1 MEVVGAVVE
10 VILARVISLAAEH
23 ISVALGF
30 KEELTMLHD
39 SLIIIQALL
48 QDADRRQ
55 EGDRAVKLWLEKL
68 TDVAYEAD
76 DVLDEFA
83 YDVLRR
89 KVEIQSRLMKKI
101 MPVKIGCLTSLR
113 TLPFFYVGMERGH
126 RIDELGCLSQ
136 LSGELKIYNLE
147 CVEDKAEAI
156 RAKLQEKTELYGMEL
171 LWSNRR
177 EGYGNDEEVLD
188 GLKPCSNMKSL
199 MIVNYRGDNLPSWMV
214 MSVHDFGYTFPLDN
228 LVFLKLIKCKECIN
242 ISSLG
247 QLRNLRF
254 LEIDGMERVKCIYS
268 SDIASHSSGWVEGI
282 TLFPSLR
289 RFSLENM
296 SSFEE
301 WVQGVDLGTE
311 GREDMVLFPQLEE
324 LFVLSCPKLKS
335 VPIQRRLA
343 SLRAFNICY
352 CDGLNNLK
360 DGLSASRVLEKLRMS
375 WCHSLVSVPK
385 DIRELHSLVYLEISF
400 CPKLSTIPEEILGH
414 LTSLKELKIGFFS
427 EELEEFPGLNSIHL
441 LHASLEYLSLF
452 GWQKLESLPP
462 QLQHLA
468 ALKSFTIG
476 FFDGM
481 EALPEWLGN
490 LTSLQT
496 LRIAHCNNLMR
507 LPSMEAMERLSKL
520 QRLVIH
526 RSSILAERC
535 TKESGP
541 EWHKIAHIP
550 CIEIE

>member
-68 TDVAYEAD
+68 RDVAYEAD

-89 KVEIQSRLMKKI
+89 KVEIQSRLMK
-101 MPVKIGCLTSLR
+101 
-113 TLPFFYVGMERGH
+113 
-126 RIDELGCLSQ
+126 
-136 LSGELKIYNLE
+136 
-147 CVEDKAEAI
+147 
-156 RAKLQEKTELYGMEL
+156 
-171 LWSNRR
+171 
-177 EGYGNDEEVLD
+177 
-188 GLKPCSNMKSL
+188 
-199 MIVNYRGDNLPSWMV
+199 
-214 MSVHDFGYTFPLDN
+214 
-228 LVFLKLIKCKECIN
+228 KECIN